1 MIPTSISLHVVT
13 PERQMLEESVDSIQL
28 PGRDGYLGILP
39 GHAPLIT
46 ELGYGELTY
55 LVGKEMGHLTVM
67 GGYAEV
73 LGDRVTVLA
82 EVGEKAEEIDV
93 DRAHAAKERAEKLL
107 SKTGDPDVDW
117 DAAELA
123 LRGYETLIIDCDPQA
138 NATSHFLA
146 PSDVGIS
153 VAEVLVETDPK
164 EKVTI
169 KAAIVTTEVEHLDIV
184 PSKLK
189 MQNLRKSLQLPSHV

>member
-1 MIPTSISLHVVT
+1 MTVNSISLHVVT
-13 PERQMLEESVDSIQL
+13 PERQLLQETVDSIQL

-55 LVGKEMGHLTVM
+55 QLGKELRHLTVM

-82 EVGEKAEEIDV
+82 EVGERAEEIDV
-93 DRAHAAKERAEKLL
+93 DRAREAKERAEMLL

-117 DAAELA
+117 DAATLA
-123 LRGYETLIIDCDPQA
+123 LRRSIIRLQT
-138 NATSHFLA
+138 ATKGGA
-146 PSDVGIS
+146 
-153 VAEVLVETDPK
+153 VA
-164 EKVTI
+164 
-169 KAAIVTTEVEHLDIV
+169 AADDHHSM
-184 PSKLK
+184 P
-189 MQNLRKSLQLPSHV
+189 